1 MPAVHLLIKGK
12 VQGVFFR
19 ATAKDIADEMAISG
33 WVRNTPDGDVEIIAA
48 GSQQN
53 IDRFVEWCKHGP
65 EKAIVTNVSITQKED
80 QSFERF
86 KILR

>member
-80 QSFERF
+80 QRFERF